1 MSAFLV
7 FDELGSDSSSVVES
21 KHADAHGELGVT
33 CRARTLNLLSKQ
45 HRRRSVNSER
55 DAMMLLN
62 YSK

>member
-21 KHADAHGELGVT
+21 RHVDAHGEFGVT
-33 CRARTLNLLSKQ
+33 CRARTLNLPRRQ
-45 HRRRSVNSER
+45 HRRRSVSGER

-62 YSK
+62 